1 MPHRGHS
8 PKSMNP
14 RVLGCF
20 SGGWVEAR
28 CRHAAVTA
36 VQAVHLLYALYA
48 RRNRWHRQ
56 PTPRARWPAS
66 GQPLYPLIAGNR
78 TAVEATHG
86 VLAAS
91 VTGTLHPFRI
101 VTPSLRGHPC
111 GQGHRLTS
119 PRACRNGTLSL
130 ARLRRRRRTGLWR
143 PCLVPQNDP
152 PVTAGAGRF
161 KSLIRKALCLLAV
174 QLVFTD
180 CCRLTVQKRNGHARQ
195 ILRSRPHRKEK
206 QSCADG
212 QERSNNLYVHHIPRP
227 GPSDRSRAPHRYH
240 GHSPQS

>member
-1 MPHRGHS
+1 MPHQGHS

-20 SGGWVEAR
+20 FGGWVEAR
-28 CRHAAVTA
+28 RHHSAVTA

-56 PTPRARWPAS
+56 TTPRARCPAS

-78 TAVEATHG
+78 TAVEATHAI
-86 VLAAS
+86 LAAS
-91 VTGTLHPFRI
+91 VTGTLQPFRI
-101 VTPSLRGHPC
+101 VTPSHGEQPRVED
-111 GQGHRLTS
+111 HRLTS
-119 PRACRNGTLSL
+119 PRACRDGTMSL
-130 ARLRRRRRTGLWR
+130 ARLRRRRRAGFRR

-161 KSLIRKALCLLAV
+161 KPLIRKALCLLAV
-174 QLVFTD
+174 QLFFTD

-195 ILRSRPHRKEK
+195 IRRSRPHRKEK

-212 QERSNNLYVHHIPRP
+212 QERSNNPYVHHIPRP
-227 GPSDRSRAPHRYH
+227 GPSDRSRAPHRYL